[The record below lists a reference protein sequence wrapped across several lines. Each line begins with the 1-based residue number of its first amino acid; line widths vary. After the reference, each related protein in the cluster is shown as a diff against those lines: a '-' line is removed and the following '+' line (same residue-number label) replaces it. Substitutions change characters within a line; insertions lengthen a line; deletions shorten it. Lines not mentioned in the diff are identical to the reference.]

1 MSAYDNLTPMRKWF
15 VDKYILYEG
24 NATEAYL
31 AAGYKTK
38 RKNAESSASRLL
50 KQEEIRK
57 AIEER
62 MQPDEMKQAFTIRQ
76 MIKQVED
83 TSLRKE
89 QRVVE
94 EVIAITQL
102 LFLGTH

>member
-1 MSAYDNLTPMRKWF
+1 
-15 VDKYILYEG
+15 
-24 NATEAYL
+24 
-31 AAGYKTK
+31 
-38 RKNAESSASRLL
+38 
-50 KQEEIRK
+50 
-57 AIEER
+57 